1 MVTTASARA
10 HQQHGGKQ
18 QQYQPL
24 RRIEGLSLRSA
35 LRSDPRVPALAAA
48 ALLVPLGAALLA
60 LSGLFLLAT
69 LAGVALSAPLI
80 LLFSPVLVPAALG
93 AALAV
98 AGLAAAG
105 ALAVSGLSAL
115 VWVVGYV
122 QRGLAQGDSGRV
134 GGMVVQPLDSGKRHG
149 RQGAPAFVGHR
160 VGDEAVDALGTTK
173 ARDVA
178 ST

>member
-1 MVTTASARA
+1 MATTAVVRA
-10 HQQHGGKQ
+10 QHQQNGGQ
-18 QQYQPL
+18 GQQYQPL
-24 RRIEGLSLRSA
+24 RRMEGLSLRSA

-48 ALLVPLGAALLA
+48 ALLVPLAAALLGLA
-60 LSGLFLLAT
+60 GLFLLVT
-69 LAGVALSAPLI
+69 LAGVALAAPFV

-134 GGMVVQPLDSGKRHG
+134 GGMVVQPLNSGKRYG
-149 RQGAPAFVGHR
+149 GQGAPAFVGHR
-160 VGDEAVDALGTTK
+160 VGGDVGDALGAK